1 MVELN
6 LNQMQIAKP
15 LFLCAKHAVS
25 DRRISVRAEKGRGIC
40 DELGRQRSG
49 GNKFKWKR
57 PGWWVLR
64 LMIGTMPEEKKCL
77 INVC

>member
-25 DRRISVRAEKGRGIC
+25 DRRISVHAEKGRGIP
-40 DELGRQRSG
+40 DEGSCVGKGVVAISLNGKGPAG
-49 GNKFKWKR
+49 GCF
-57 PGWWVLR
+57 V
-64 LMIGTMPEEKKCL
+64 
-77 INVC
+77 